1 MLIDFFLKLKSHR
14 LPVSIKE
21 YLTLLEAMGKNVIG
35 PSVDD
40 FYYLSRTALVKDEA
54 NYDKFDRAF
63 GEFWQGVETIP
74 GIEAQIP
81 LEWLLKQVELTLS
94 EEEKKQIAALGGWE
108 KLMETLKARLEEQKG
123 RHQGGSKW
131 IGTGGTSPFGAY
143 GYNPEG
149 TRIGQES
156 SRNRAAVK
164 VWDQREYRNL
174 DDSVNSRT
182 RNIKVALR
190 RLRKFTREGA
200 PKERVMMQKARE
212 TMTYQAEISRKN
224 PGCFLFLVDQ
234 SESME
239 DPFGGGE
246 AGRKKAEELATI
258 LNKLIHNLCIRCA
271 KSDSIYDYFHVGVLG
286 YSEESCK
293 PALGGELSGRSLVPI
308 SELASKPLRIEE
320 RVKKSDDGAGGV
332 MDQTVK
338 FPLWFDPYW
347 KGGTPMCA
355 ALKEATGIVETWCQE
370 HPKGFPPIVINIT
383 DGEATDGD
391 LVAEARKL
399 TAVSGEDGS
408 VLLFNIHLSSTA
420 GPSIE
425 LPGNGNKLPDQ
436 HANQLF
442 EASSTLTPFMVARA
456 TELGMPAEENSRGF
470 IFNAQPLHVIH
481 FLDIDTRPA
490 NVHLR

>member
-1 MLIDFFLKLKSHR
+1 MH
-14 LPVSIKE
+14 V
-21 YLTLLEAMGKNVIG
+21 YG
-35 PSVDD
+35 
-40 FYYLSRTALVKDEA
+40 
-54 NYDKFDRAF
+54 
-63 GEFWQGVETIP
+63 
-74 GIEAQIP
+74 
-81 LEWLLKQVELTLS
+81 
-94 EEEKKQIAALGGWE
+94 IAAKTSRWQVSVTSSPHATSKPCCVNVNECALPAAAEPEEPAGA
-108 KLMETLKARLEEQKG
+108 ETLPDPERHFRDVPLLPTRAVPSAEDLDVNPLRGDRDHDAFAPWVLSSSERAVFDSSLLRMSQKG
-123 RHQGGSKW
+123 
-131 IGTGGTSPFGAY
+131 PVV
-143 GYNPEG
+143 P
-149 TRIGQES
+149 
-156 SRNRAAVK
+156 
-164 VWDQREYRNL
+164 QR
-174 DDSVNSRT
+174 
-182 RNIKVALR
+182 
-190 RLRKFTREGA
+190 RK
-200 PKERVMMQKARE
+200 
-212 TMTYQAEISRKN
+212 TMAYQAEISRKN

-246 AGRKKAEELATI
+246 AGRRKAEELATI
-258 LNKLIHNLCIRCA
+258 LNKLIHNLCIRCS

-286 YSEESCK
+286 YSEDSCK

-308 SELASKPLRIEE
+308 SELANKPLRIED

-338 FPLWFDPYW
+338 FPVWFDPYS

-355 ALKEATGIVETWCQE
+355 ALKEATTITQTWCQE
-370 HPKGFPPIVINIT
+370 HPTGFPPIVINIT

-399 TAVSGEDGS
+399 AAVSGEDGS

-436 HANQLF
+436 HAKQLF

-456 TELGMPAEENSRGF
+456 TELRMPAEENSRGF

-481 FLDIDTRPA
+481 FLDIGTRPA